1 MWRIR
6 QSLMLPGWFMMTD
19 SFGLLLN
26 VLTNW
31 SRNNTKAPEPSPHSI
46 TYLER
51 PSTMCQMVTGSRRRL
66 PDISPRISSPAQ
78 IVITI
83 DLRMSMIEQDVNK
96 IDRELLRTGQNANEI

>member
-1 MWRIR
+1 
-6 QSLMLPGWFMMTD
+6 
-19 SFGLLLN
+19 
-26 VLTNW
+26 
-31 SRNNTKAPEPSPHSI
+31 
-46 TYLER
+46 
-51 PSTMCQMVTGSRRRL
+51 MCQMVTGSRRRL